1 LTLFDDFSSDISKKV
16 TAGIPLADRMRPA
29 SLDGFVGQ
37 KHLVGDGN
45 VLQSIIESD
54 RLHSIIFWGPPG
66 SGKTTLARI
75 IANRTKSRF
84 ISFSAATSGIKQI
97 KDIMKI
103 AGHELRTRGTRTI
116 LFIDEIHRF
125 NKAQQDAFLP
135 YVENGTITLIGA
147 TTENPSFEVISALLS
162 RAKTYILE
170 KLSAED
176 IKTLLKRALNDS
188 ENGLGRHKINID
200 DKTLDFIAG
209 VSDGDSRIA
218 YNILE
223 LSLDASLQKKDI
235 AGTDRGNHLKTA
247 KKAPADIAEE
257 DISSKAAAAGKSAA
271 DRETGTIVIDRA
283 TVENVTQKKALLYDK
298 HGEEH
303 FNLISALHKSLRGSN
318 PDGAAYWAVRMLEGG
333 EDPLYILRRMVRFAT
348 EDVGLADPRA
358 LQIAIAAKQAYE
370 FIGPPEGYLAII
382 QAAVYLALS
391 PKSNSLYGTYK
402 KILADVKK
410 FLSLPVPH
418 HIRNAPTGLMKE
430 AGYGKGYKYDHD
442 FEGAV
447 ANQTYLPQKLAGR
460 KYYIPSGRGF
470 EKDLLAR
477 LKKIAQLRGRNSL

>member
-1 LTLFDDFSSDISKKV
+1 MTLFDDFNSDISKKV
-16 TAGIPLADRMRPA
+16 ISGIPLADRMRPS

-37 KHLVGDGN
+37 EHLIGKGN

-84 ISFSAATSGIKQI
+84 ISFSAVSSGIKQI

-103 AGHELRTRGTRTI
+103 AGHELRTRGIKTI

-147 TTENPSFEVISALLS
+147 TTENPSFEVNSALLS

-170 KLSAED
+170 KLSDED
-176 IKTLLKRALNDS
+176 IKILLKRALSDKD
-188 ENGLGRHKINID
+188 NGLGKYNAGIE
-200 DKTLDFIAG
+200 DKTLDFISR
-209 VSDGDSRIA
+209 VSDGDSRMA

-223 LSLDASLQKKDI
+223 LSLDASLQKTATSDTIEDKAI
-235 AGTDRGNHLKTA
+235 KTGA
-247 KKAPADIAEE
+247 KSTIRKNKAV
-257 DISSKAAAAGKSAA
+257 
-271 DRETGTIVIDRA
+271 VIDRK
-283 TVENVTQKKALLYDK
+283 TVENVTQRKALLYDK

-303 FNLISALHKSLRGSN
+303 FNLISALHKSLRGSD
-318 PDGAAYWAVRMLEGG
+318 PDGAVYWTLRMLEGG
-333 EDPLYILRRMVRFAT
+333 EDPLYILRRMVRFAS

-358 LQIAIAAKQAYE
+358 LQMTIAAKQSFE

-382 QAAVYLALS
+382 EAAVYLALS
-391 PKSNSLYGTYK
+391 PKSNSLYTTYK
-402 KILADVKK
+402 KVLSDIKE

-430 AGYGKGYKYDHD
+430 AGYGKGYKYDHN

-447 ANQTYLPQKLAGR
+447 AGQTYLPEKLAGR
-460 KYYIPSGRGF
+460 KYYCPSGRGF
-470 EKDLLAR
+470 EKDLLNR
-477 LKKIAQLRGRNSL
+477 INRISELRRKTDK

>member
-1 LTLFDDFSSDISKKV
+1 MTLFDDFSSDISKKV
-16 TAGIPLADRMRPA
+16 ISGIPLADRMRPS

-37 KHLVGDGN
+37 EHLIGKGN

-84 ISFSAATSGIKQI
+84 ISFSAVSSGIKQI

-103 AGHELRTRGTRTI
+103 AGHELRTRGIKTI

-135 YVENGTITLIGA
+135 YVENGTIILIGA
-147 TTENPSFEVISALLS
+147 TTENPSFEVNSALLS

-170 KLSAED
+170 KLSDED
-176 IKTLLKRALNDS
+176 IKILLKRALNDK
-188 ENGLGRHKINID
+188 ENGLGKHNVNIE
-200 DKTLDFIAG
+200 DKTLDFISR
-209 VSDGDSRIA
+209 VSDGDSRMA

-223 LSLDASLQKKDI
+223 LSLDASLQK
-235 AGTDRGNHLKTA
+235 
-247 KKAPADIAEE
+247 
-257 DISSKAAAAGKSAA
+257 
-271 DRETGTIVIDRA
+271 TGTGDAGEDKHTKIGKKSINKKNEVVVIDRN
-283 TVENVTQKKALLYDK
+283 TVENVTQRKALLYDK

-303 FNLISALHKSLRGSN
+303 FNLISALHKSLRGSD
-318 PDGAAYWAVRMLEGG
+318 PDGAAYWTLRMLEGG
-333 EDPLYILRRMVRFAT
+333 EDPLYILRRMVRFAS

-358 LQIAIAAKQAYE
+358 LQMTIAAKQSFE

-382 QAAVYLALS
+382 EAAVYLALS
-391 PKSNSLYGTYK
+391 PKSNSLYTTYK
-402 KILADVKK
+402 KVSGDIKR

-447 ANQTYLPQKLAGR
+447 AGQTFLPEKLAGR
-460 KYYIPSGRGF
+460 KYYSPSGRGF
-470 EKDLLAR
+470 EKDLLNR
-477 LKKIAQLRGRNSL
+477 INRISQLRSRANK